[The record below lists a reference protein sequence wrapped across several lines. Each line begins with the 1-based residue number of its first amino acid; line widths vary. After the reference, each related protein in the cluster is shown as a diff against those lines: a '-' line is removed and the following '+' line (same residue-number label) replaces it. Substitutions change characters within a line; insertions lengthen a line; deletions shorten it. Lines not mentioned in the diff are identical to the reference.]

1 MKGPTKYLEKLVDKD
16 PLSIHNFLNFT
27 TLEIKIKKGLY
38 KGLILMI
45 RNQKNFN
52 FSATLEVE
60 NGFHF
65 ILLYI
70 LSKIFIKCEET
81 VISRHTKAQI

>member
-27 TLEIKIKKGLY
+27 TLEIKIKKSLY

-52 FSATLEVE
+52 FSTTR
-60 NGFHF
+60 
-65 ILLYI
+65 
-70 LSKIFIKCEET
+70 S
-81 VISRHTKAQI
+81 